1 MRKLKLREA
10 KEFELGHTASTGPGV
25 LGWWSQSLG
34 LLSRCQQDTAEA
46 ISPHSIVITFNAN
59 SEKFMHF
66 YLIFFP
72 KLSIRFYCFHHGGR

>member
-34 LLSRCQQDTAEA
+34 LLSRCQRDTAEA
-46 ISPHSIVITFNAN
+46 IESSFHSDHFNAD
-59 SEKFMHF
+59 SEVHAF
-66 YLIFFP
+66 LSGIF
-72 KLSIRFYCFHHGGR
+72 LSKTLH